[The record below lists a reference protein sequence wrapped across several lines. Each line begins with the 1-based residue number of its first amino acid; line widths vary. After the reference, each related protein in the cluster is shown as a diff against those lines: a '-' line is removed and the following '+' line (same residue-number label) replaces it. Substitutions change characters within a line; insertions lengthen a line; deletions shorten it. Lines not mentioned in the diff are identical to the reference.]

1 MISAPL
7 PSFFLS
13 LASQAATLHHGESDQ
28 RVRHV
33 MSLQSPQ
40 YKPTKHRPLLPSH
53 SILYNALPTVLR
65 LRCRC
70 HRQLASL
77 PPPSQHAGASPS
89 APHTSTCTAAVS
101 PFRSTLCR
109 KSPKMCSM
117 SLSPAWTRAS
127 RWVRITLLPRHKDGT
142 VLFLHLFVKKNSHRI
157 KMANLLVP
165 PAKYHSAALAS
176 SPPVNIS
183 SYSLSRTRACLLTS

>member
-1 MISAPL
+1 M
-7 PSFFLS
+7 
-13 LASQAATLHHGESDQ
+13 
-28 RVRHV
+28 
-33 MSLQSPQ
+33 
-40 YKPTKHRPLLPSH
+40 
-53 SILYNALPTVLR
+53 
-65 LRCRC
+65 
-70 HRQLASL
+70 
-77 PPPSQHAGASPS
+77 AGASPS

-157 KMANLLVP
+157 KMANLLVS

-183 SYSLSRTRACLLTS
+183 SYSLSRTRACLLTSWSSVGQSIAYNCQSPNNADQDVNSVATGQPQGGSNNVSNGAQHWE